1 MFTNFSS
8 VLDFVKSSSYFL
20 IFIAMIIEGPM
31 VTASAAFA
39 ASLGYLNIYLIFVL
53 SLLGD
58 LTGDIIHYYFGRLLR
73 KTVIER
79 YIKKKGINNS
89 QIKKLDEKIHNN
101 LWKSMMLIKM
111 TPPLSTPGLLLIG
124 ASRVPVLRYMI
135 ISLITILPLTIFYTA
150 LGFYFGFA
158 AKTILD
164 YFKIGEYA
172 LFFVILIVIIFLLYR
187 LVYKKV
193 MAKIKNWL
201 KL

>member
-1 MFTNFSS
+1 MFTDFSS
-8 VLDFVKSSSYFL
+8 TLDFVKSSSYFL
-20 IFIAMIIEGPM
+20 IFIAMVIEGPM
-31 VTASAAFA
+31 ITASAAFA
-39 ASLGYLNIYLIFVL
+39 ASLGYFNIYLIFGL
-53 SLLGD
+53 SLFGNLI
-58 LTGDIIHYYFGRLLR
+58 GDIVHYYFGRFLR
-73 KTVIER
+73 KAVIER
-79 YIKKKGINNS
+79 YIKKRGIRDN

-124 ASRVPVLRYMI
+124 SSKVPILRYMT
-135 ISLITILPLTIFYTA
+135 ISFITILPLTIFYTL
-150 LGFYFGFA
+150 LGFYFGFV

-172 LFFVILIVIIFLLYR
+172 LFFVILIAVIFLLYR

-193 MAKIKNWL
+193 IGKIKKWL